1 LGGISI
7 TEVKFMSRFLTVASI
22 LGALMAFSPAAH
34 AQFDEGPPYD
44 GRSVTALVDRVHTD
58 LDHAYR
64 TRHFSHDDRE
74 RLNHAEKELREF
86 SQTWDKGKFD
96 VGRLDDA
103 IGSIQHVLD
112 KNKLPEN
119 DRTAIS
125 DDVTQ
130 LHRMRDAYK
139 NHAIGT

>member
-1 LGGISI
+1 
-7 TEVKFMSRFLTVASI
+7 MSRFLTIASI
-22 LGALMAFSPAAH
+22 VGMLVALRPAAH
-34 AQFDEGPPYD
+34 AQFDSGPRYD

-64 TRHFSHDDRE
+64 MKHFSNDDRE
-74 RLNHAEKELREF
+74 RLNRAEKELREF

-112 KNKLPEN
+112 NNKLPED
-119 DRTAIS
+119 DRAAIS

-139 NHAIGT
+139 NHAIAT

>member
-1 LGGISI
+1 
-7 TEVKFMSRFLTVASI
+7 MCRFLTI
-22 LGALMAFSPAAH
+22 AFMVGLLLTFGPIVR
-34 AQFDEGPPYD
+34 AQFDGGPRYD
-44 GRSVTALVDRVHTD
+44 GHSVTALVDRVHSD

-64 TRHFSHDDRE
+64 MRHFSHDDRE

-96 VGRLDDA
+96 IGRLDDA

-112 KNKLPEN
+112 NNKLPEN

-139 NHAIGT
+139 SHDIAT

>member
-1 LGGISI
+1 
-7 TEVKFMSRFLTVASI
+7 MSRFPTIAFLA
-22 LGALMAFSPAAH
+22 GACLICGPAVF
-34 AQFDEGPPYD
+34 AQFDGGARYD
-44 GRSVTALVDRVHTD
+44 AHSVSTLVDRVHDD

-64 TRHFSHDDRE
+64 FKHFSNDDRE

-86 SQTWDKGKFD
+86 ADTWDKGKFN

-112 KNKLPEN
+112 NNKLPE
-119 DRTAIS
+119 DTRLPIS

-130 LHRMRDAYK
+130 LHRMREAYK
-139 NHAIGT
+139 NHEIGL